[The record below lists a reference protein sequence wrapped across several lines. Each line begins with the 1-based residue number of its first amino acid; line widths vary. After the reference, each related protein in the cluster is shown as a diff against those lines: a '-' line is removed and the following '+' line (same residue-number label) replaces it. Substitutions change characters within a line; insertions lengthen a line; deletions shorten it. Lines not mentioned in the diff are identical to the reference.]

1 MILLLDNYDS
11 FVHNLARYL
20 RRLGAHT
27 LVVRSDEID
36 CRECQRL
43 APAAVVLSPGP
54 KGPFEAGCSV
64 DVIRNLAPQ
73 IPILGVCLGHQA
85 IAAAFGATVSPCPPR
100 HGMASSVTHDA
111 SGLFAGLPSGI
122 KVGRYHSLAV
132 DERSLPAELVVT
144 ARSQDDDVIMG
155 IRHVTRPVHG
165 VQFHPESVLT
175 EDGMALLENF
185 VAGARHREVHH
196 AKHGSKEM
204 RPKVPRDSTQE
215 ELAS

>member
-20 RRLGAHT
+20 RRLGAQT
-27 LVVRSDEID
+27 LVVRSDQID

-43 APAAVVLSPGP
+43 APDAVVLSPGP

-64 DVIRNLAPQ
+64 DVIRNLGAE

-85 IAAAFGATVSPCPPR
+85 IAVAFGATVSPCPPM
-100 HGMASSVTHDA
+100 HGMASPVTHR
-111 SGLFAGLPSGI
+111 SRGLFAGLPSTI
-122 KVGRYHSLAV
+122 NVGRYHSLAV
-132 DERSLPAELVVT
+132 DEASLPEELMVT

-155 IRHVTRPVHG
+155 IQHVTRPVHG

-175 EDGMALLENF
+175 EEGMALLENF
-185 VAGARHREVHH
+185 VVGAMRKNVHH
-196 AKHGSKEM
+196 SQHDPKEM
-204 RPKVPRDSTQE
+204 RPKVARDSTRG

>member
-20 RRLGAHT
+20 RQLGADT
-27 LVVRSDEID
+27 LVLRSDRVD
-36 CRECQRL
+36 RHECQRL
-43 APAAVVLSPGP
+43 APDAVVLSPGP

-64 DVIRNLAPQ
+64 DVVRNLDAE

-100 HGMASSVTHDA
+100 QGMTSPVTHGA
-111 SGLFAGLPSGI
+111 AGLFAGLPETI
-122 KVGRYHSLAV
+122 NVGRYHSLAV
-132 DERSLPAELVVT
+132 DEASLPPELRVT
-144 ARSQDDDVIMG
+144 ARSQDDGVIMG
-155 IRHVTRPVHG
+155 LQHVTRPVYG

-185 VAGARHREVHH
+185 VHVATRRNLHH
-196 AKHGSKEM
+196 PQHAPNQM
-204 RPKVPRDSTQE
+204 RPKALRDSTRG